1 MKMLKT
7 LSCGRDEGRVVCKM
21 LIKCFTLDLEAYLKE
36 RFKVYLVERL
46 NPQILKEEVCLFA
59 T

>member
-1 MKMLKT
+1 MKL
-7 LSCGRDEGRVVCKM
+7 RQRFEGRVVCEM

-46 NPQILKEEVCLFA
+46 NSRILKEEVCLFA